1 MIINGKKTD
10 RQPIDSDVKRYEE
23 IRKLTTGQGEG
34 YTTGCLSDYDY
45 IKRYYRLIA
54 FDFNRQKRN
63 RCWSKINST
72 DRIRWTIKKLDAS
85 NNYESMFIFSIL
97 EKIKKAILR
106 INKKSFQDK
115 IILHELF
122 LTAKQTIKINN
133 AFANNVTRY
142 KPY

>member
-1 MIINGKKTD
+1 MIS
-10 RQPIDSDVKRYEE
+10 IDK
-23 IRKLTTGQGEG
+23 
-34 YTTGCLSDYDY
+34 
-45 IKRYYRLIA
+45 
-54 FDFNRQKRN
+54 KRN

-85 NNYESMFIFSIL
+85 NKYESMFIFSIL
-97 EKIKKAILR
+97 EKIKKPILR

-115 IILHELF
+115 KILHELF

-133 AFANNVTRY
+133 AFANNVNRY